1 MGTMGR
7 YCKAYPLT
15 EFRKFAGW
23 SERLENLRKEKREE
37 NGTVVE
43 AARELTDN
51 SFAYLQENYAVTDG
65 IFLDENIIFDA
76 VTPEWIEFCTG
87 SLKFELPVHEP
98 ATPLESE
105 GKAAS

>member
-1 MGTMGR
+1 MGNMGR

-23 SERLENLRKEKREE
+23 SEKLENLRKEKREE

-43 AARELTDN
+43 APRELTDN
-51 SFAYLQENYAVTDG
+51 SFAYLQENYTVTDG
-65 IFLDENIIFDA
+65 IFLDENTIFDA

-87 SLKFELPVHEP
+87 SLKFELPAYESATGP
-98 ATPLESE
+98 ASE
-105 GKAAS
+105 GKAAG